1 MDNAIPAL
9 VIGAILLVA
18 SSLMARGTLH
28 SYEQLGGSI
37 KEMET
42 RMGEQAR
49 TRLSV
54 TSATLD
60 VERDTLMLSLRND
73 GQSRLANF
81 DRVDVIVTFF
91 TGPATTQNAWL
102 PYEAGAPTPG
112 SWTIVSITDDVHEP
126 GILNPGETAQI
137 QVELGATVEPGKTNL
152 IVIATES
159 GTSLSY
165 PFAS

>member
-18 SSLMARGTLH
+18 SSIMARGTLH
-28 SYEQLGGSI
+28 TYEQLGGSI
-37 KEMET
+37 KDMET
-42 RMGEQAR
+42 RMGEQSR
-49 TRLSV
+49 TRLTV
-54 TSATLD
+54 TSASLD
-60 VERDTLMLSLRND
+60 AEGDTVMLSLRND

-81 DRVDVIVTFF
+81 DRVDLIVTYFSSP
-91 TGPATTQNAWL
+91 TATQNAWL

-112 SWTIVSITDDVHEP
+112 SWTIVSIDDDIHEP

-137 QVELGATVEPGKTNL
+137 QVELGTTVEPGKSNL

-159 GTSLSY
+159 GSSLSY